1 MIDSKIF
8 YDCLKE
14 NGVEYFC
21 GVPDSLLKS
30 FCAYITDNTSKVNHV
45 ITANEGAAVG
55 LASGWFLGT
64 GKPALVYMQNSGIGN
79 AVNPLLSL
87 ADPDVYGIPML
98 LLIGWRGEPGI
109 KDEPQH
115 KKQGKVTLSLLEA
128 MDISYTVI
136 DDKTEN
142 FEEIIEKAVKK
153 TREDERPFAIVAR
166 KNTFSPYTLRNSEDE
181 KNSLSREKAVITA
194 SELAAEDS
202 VIVSTTGMISREL
215 FEYRERKKISHDS
228 DFLTVG
234 SMGHCSQIAFGL
246 AAARPE
252 KRVYCFDGDGSV
264 IMHMGSMGIN
274 GIKAPENLVHIVF
287 NNGAHDSVGGQET
300 IGFDIDFPAV
310 AEGCRYRKVYKAATE
325 KEISCAFNAFKNEKG
340 PVFLEILVKKGA
352 RGDLGR
358 PTVTT
363 QDQKK
368 NFMDLI
374 LNKTGSSK

>member
-8 YDCLKE
+8 YDRLKE

-30 FCAYITDNTSKVNHV
+30 FCAYITDNAAENRHV

-55 LASGWFLGT
+55 IASGWFLGT

-115 KKQGKVTLSLLEA
+115 KKQGKVTLSILEA
-128 MDISYTVI
+128 MGISYTVI

-142 FEEIIEKAVKK
+142 IEEIIEKAVKK
-153 TREDERPFAIVAR
+153 TYEDKRPFAIVAR
-166 KNTFSPYTLRNSEDE
+166 KNTFSSYTLLNSEDE

-194 SELAAEDS
+194 AELAGEDS

-215 FEYRERKKISHDS
+215 FEYRERKNISHDK

-246 AAARPE
+246 AAAKPE

-274 GIKAPENLVHIVF
+274 GIKASENLVHIVF
-287 NNGAHDSVGGQET
+287 NNGAHDSVGGQGT
-300 IGFDIDFPAV
+300 IGLDIDLPAI
-310 AEGCRYRKVYKAATE
+310 AEGCRYRKVYRAVNE
-325 KEISCAFNAFKNEKG
+325 KEITCAFNAFKNEKG
-340 PVFLEILVKKGA
+340 PVFLEVLVKKGA

-358 PTVTT
+358 PTVSTMEM
-363 QDQKK
+363 K
-368 NFMDLI
+368 NRVMKV
-374 LNKTGSSK
+374 LNN